1 MSIYDNER
9 FRTELKV
16 HLAQFEVYLQQ
27 KLKPRT
33 IHRHL
38 CVIGTLI
45 DFLCFGCN
53 VSNFQEIHRSIVCSR
68 FRRWYCSKIG
78 DFTESEV
85 NTSVKKFFDF
95 LVCEQ
100 KIAIGKDVLTGLN
113 IKSGS

>member
-1 MSIYDNER
+1 MNKNED
-9 FRTELKV
+9 FRKELRN
-16 HLAQFEVYLQQ
+16 HLNQFEVFLQQ

-38 CVIGTLI
+38 CVIDTLI
-45 DFLCFGCN
+45 DFLCFDCN
-53 VSNFQEIHRSIVCSR
+53 VSDFQEIHRSLVCSR

-85 NTSVKKFFDF
+85 NTSVKKFFAF

-100 KIAIGKDVLTGLN
+100 GIAIGKDVLTGLN
-113 IKSGS
+113 IKLAP